1 MSCQHAAGESQKEGC
16 QGDRGTE
23 YLAADDT
30 LLLLDR
36 MRDLT
41 TRTLHL
47 EVTSHRITSHN
58 APYRT
63 MTHHNN
69 TKLLHVKIRNMIT
82 WHNITF
88 PSLTYSY
95 FAI

>member
-1 MSCQHAAGESQKEGC
+1 MSCQHAVGESQKEGS
-16 QGDRGTE
+16 QGDRGTD

-47 EVTSHRITSHN
+47 EVTSHHIT
-58 APYRT
+58 
-63 MTHHNN
+63 
-69 TKLLHVKIRNMIT
+69 
-82 WHNITF
+82 
-88 PSLTYSY
+88 
-95 FAI
+95 